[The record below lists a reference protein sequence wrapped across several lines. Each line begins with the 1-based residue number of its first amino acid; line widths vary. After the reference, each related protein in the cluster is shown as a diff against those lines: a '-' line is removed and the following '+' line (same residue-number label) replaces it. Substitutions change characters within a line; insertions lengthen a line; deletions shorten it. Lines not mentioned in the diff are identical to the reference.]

1 MHVSLRRLLLLPV
14 LTMIGACS
22 GASLGAEQVFHSKH
36 HAIRAV
42 PVVTGLQHPWSL
54 AFLPDGRMLVTER
67 PGRLRLIDDNGL
79 VETPITGLPDHLT
92 ASGQGGLLD
101 VVLAPDF
108 EQSRMIY
115 FSFSGSSDGGLSTE
129 VARARLNADALQLH
143 DVEIVFRARPKT
155 GGGRHFGSR
164 LVFAGDG
171 TLFVTLGDRG
181 QRDRARDPGDHIGTL
196 VRIAPDGGIPAD
208 NPFTDRADA
217 LPEVYTYGNRNMQ
230 GAALHPRTGE
240 LWTHEHG
247 PRGGDEV
254 NLMKPGAD
262 YGWPVL
268 THGTNYDG
276 STITTETSR
285 PGMESPLHH
294 WTPSIAPSGMAFYT
308 GDRFPAWQGNLL
320 VGALRSQLLS
330 RLELDG
336 ERIVHEE
343 QLLVREVGR
352 IRDVRQGPDGYVY
365 LLIDAP
371 DAPLIRLEPT

>member
-22 GASLGAEQVFHSKH
+22 GASLGAEQVFHSEH

-129 VARARLNADALQLH
+129 VARARLDADALQLH